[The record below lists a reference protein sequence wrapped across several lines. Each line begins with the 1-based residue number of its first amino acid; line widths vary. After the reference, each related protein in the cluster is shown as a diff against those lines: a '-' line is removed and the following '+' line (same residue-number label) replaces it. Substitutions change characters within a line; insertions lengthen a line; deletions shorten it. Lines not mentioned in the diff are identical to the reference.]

1 MSLQR
6 QFEGPDVRALL
17 DEIRATYGADPTI
30 SRAETFRTGGV
41 LGFFQREHYR
51 LVVEGQPVPA
61 TDGASV
67 AGTTAEEPT
76 DAMSEAPP
84 HLALAAYAAVAGR
97 KDPAPVSSALSDQIS
112 LRLAGTA
119 DSPMDGLQ
127 SLIGSG
133 PATTYVPS
141 TSYGSTLS
149 DPIALLADET
159 EDSFESAPA
168 ATGSD
173 SARSLHPASLQTAS
187 TWVGA
192 DLPGTDATI
201 GDGRTQIVESPSFE
215 TVLQRVA
222 DLVERPDATPMVWP
236 EAAEPMPTSERSE
249 TTEALHPIEAPPAI
263 ESPQAASTDVE
274 PAVSAPTADADAEA
288 ESLDDRAAFVAAPPV
303 EAEPVTETVA
313 ETMTEDRADLRLA
326 LYRAGFNPSM
336 VAKIEGVVAEEGLE
350 SALLRLFDELPEAP
364 RLPRRNGS
372 LVVVVGAG
380 RRAAA
385 EATRIA
391 SEVGVDP
398 AGGAFACERR
408 PVWPTTEE
416 LVIHSAEDA
425 MELAPGHRRGRI
437 GVVAV
442 DTPVGA
448 SSTVW
453 ARHVIHALRPTLVVG
468 VVDAMYKN
476 EDIDC
481 WVRALG
487 GVDTLVV
494 DNTEVTTSPARVL
507 DLEVPVSRLGEQPA
521 SAARWTATILDCVEA
536 ESEVEG

>member
-41 LGFFQREHYR
+41 LGFFQREHFR

-61 TDGASV
+61 TGGASAPA
-67 AGTTAEEPT
+67 AGPATEDLTGGVPG
-76 DAMSEAPP
+76 APQQ
-84 HLALAAYAAVAGR
+84 LALAAYAAIAGR
-97 KDPAPVSSALSDQIS
+97 KDPAPLSGVLSDQIS
-112 LRLAGTA
+112 LRLAGSA
-119 DSPMDGLQ
+119 AAPMGGLQ
-127 SLIGSG
+127 SLIASGS
-133 PATTYVPS
+133 ATTYVPS
-141 TSYGSTLS
+141 TSFGSTPS
-149 DPIALLADET
+149 DPFALLADET
-159 EDSFESAPA
+159 EDSFESMPVG
-168 ATGSD
+168 TGSVP
-173 SARSLHPASLQTAS
+173 ARSFHPASLQTAS
-187 TWVGA
+187 AGVGA
-192 DLPGTDATI
+192 DLAGTDATI
-201 GDGRTQIVESPSFE
+201 GGGRTQVVEAPSFE

-222 DLVERPDATPMVWP
+222 DLVDRPDATPMVWP
-236 EAAEPMPTSERSE
+236 EAAAPTSTTGWSQ
-249 TTEALHPIEAPPAI
+249 TTEAPPTPEPPQAIGASIAPEP
-263 ESPQAASTDVE
+263 PQAAS
-274 PAVSAPTADADAEA
+274 ADAAP
-288 ESLDDRAAFVAAPPV
+288 AAPDTEDHDGQPTFVAAPPV
-303 EAEPVTETVA
+303 EAEPLTEA
-313 ETMTEDRADLRLA
+313 MTEDRADLRLA

-336 VAKIEGVVAEEGLE
+336 AAEIEGAVAEEGLE
-350 SALLRLFDELPEAP
+350 AALLQLFDELPEAP

-372 LVVVVGAG
+372 LVVVVGPG

-391 SEVGVDP
+391 SEVGADP
-398 AGGAFACERR
+398 AGVAFACERR

-453 ARHVIHALRPTLVVG
+453 ARHIIHALRPTLVVG

-476 EDIDC
+476 EDIDS
-481 WVRALG
+481 WVRALD
-487 GVDTLVV
+487 GVDALVV
-494 DNTEVTTSPARVL
+494 DNTDVTTSPARVL